1 MFLKSKKKFWL
12 AGGTAPYYAGSSAGG
27 DAAATTAFL
36 ARVTAASLTIDSTHA
51 TMYRNLINGLV
62 SDGLISGATPKLDAL
77 YFFATNTVTGP
88 NTALA
93 LMSLVSSTFNATVSG
108 VPTFT
113 ADQGY
118 ASTDNASNKAV
129 NSNFNPS
136 TAGGHYQQNSAHVSL
151 WANNNVTAV
160 SGGIA
165 IGCNT
170 AAGTG
175 TAIFPKY
182 SNGNAY
188 WRINDA
194 LPASGG
200 ITMASSIGHYVANRS
215 AASGTT
221 SSQGYKNAV
230 DQGVTAVS
238 SGALTNQ
245 PMGICANSA
254 SSSFGTAS
262 ACQISCAS
270 IGGSL
275 TPTQVTALYNRLAA
289 ARSAVGL

>member
-1 MFLKSKKKFWL
+1 
-12 AGGTAPYYAGSSAGG
+12 
-27 DAAATTAFL
+27 
-36 ARVTAASLTIDSTHA
+36 
-51 TMYRNLINGLV
+51 
-62 SDGLISGATPKLDAL
+62 L

-93 LMSLVSSTFNATVSG
+93 KMSLVSSTFNAATSG

-118 ASTDNASNKAV
+118 ASTDNASNVAL

-136 TAGGHYQQNSAHVSL
+136 TAGGHYTQNSAHVSV
-151 WANNNVTAV
+151 WANNNVTSV

-194 LPASGG
+194 SPGSGG
-200 ITMASSIGHYVANRS
+200 IAMASSIGYSLANRS
-215 AASGTT
+215 SASGTT

-245 PMGICANSA
+245 PIGICANSA

-270 IGGSL
+270 VGGSL
-275 TPTQVTALYNRLAA
+275 TPTQVTALYNRLAT
-289 ARSAVGL
+289 ARTAVGL

>member
-1 MFLKSKKKFWL
+1 MSFLLMGAGDAGL
-12 AGGTAPYYAGSSAGG
+12 AG

-36 ARVTAASLTIDSTHA
+36 ARVTAASLTIDSTHT

-62 SDGLISGATPKLDAL
+62 SDGLISGSTPKLDAL
-77 YFFATNTVTGP
+77 YFFATNTVTGS

-93 LMSLVSSTFNATVSG
+93 LMSLVSSTFNATSQF
-108 VPTFT
+108 PTFT

-118 ASTDNASNKAV
+118 ASTDNAANTDI

-136 TAGGHYQQNSAHVSL
+136 TAGGHYTQNSAHISV
-151 WANNNVTAV
+151 WANNNLTAV

-165 IGCNT
+165 IGCST
-170 AAGTG
+170 AAGTNS
-175 TAIFPKY
+175 AIFPKF
-182 SNGNAY
+182 SDGKAY
-188 WRINDA
+188 FRINDVA
-194 LPASGG
+194 SASGG
-200 ITMASSIGHYVANRS
+200 ITMASSIGHSLANRS

-238 SGALTNQ
+238 SGALTNTA
-245 PMGICANSA
+245 MGVCGNGTAG
-254 SSSFGTAS
+254 SFGTS
-262 ACQISCAS
+262 TACQISCAS

-275 TPTQVTALYNRLAA
+275 TSTDVTNLYNRLAT
-289 ARSAVGL
+289 ARTAVGL

>member
-12 AGGTAPYYAGSSAGG
+12 AGGTAPYYAGSSGG

-36 ARVTAASLTIDSTHA
+36 ARVTAASLTIDSTHT

-77 YFFATNTVTGP
+77 YFFATNTVTGS

-118 ASTDNASNKAV
+118 ASTDNASNKAL

-136 TAGGHYQQNSAHVSL
+136 TAGGHYTQNSAHVSE

-165 IGCNT
+165 IGCST
-170 AAGTG
+170 ASGTQ

-194 LPASGG
+194 LPGSGG
-200 ITMASSIGHYVANRS
+200 IAMASSIGHSLANRS
-215 AASGTT
+215 SASGTT

-245 PMGICANSA
+245 PIGICANSA
-254 SSSFGTAS
+254 SSSFGSSS

-275 TPTQVTALYNRLAA
+275 TPAQVTALYNRLAT
-289 ARSAVGL
+289 ARTAVGL